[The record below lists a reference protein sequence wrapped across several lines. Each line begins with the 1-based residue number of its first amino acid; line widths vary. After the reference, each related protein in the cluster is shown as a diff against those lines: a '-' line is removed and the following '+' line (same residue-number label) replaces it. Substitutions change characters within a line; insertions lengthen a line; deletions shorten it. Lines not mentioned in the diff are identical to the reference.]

1 MIEDTTQEEDDDI
14 EEDNID
20 KRYTEKE
27 KVSIDEELPSKCP
40 VCKKRQNNILLHIRL
55 KESCNKE
62 IIPDLYKRWKN
73 LANKRNR
80 IKAQKR
86 YIETGKHKNVMQL
99 TKSTVFKFKG
109 ESRRGSFKRKRS
121 KEGSKALV
129 KD

>member
-1 MIEDTTQEEDDDI
+1 MEAERDYEDDDHMIEDTTQEEDDDI

-62 IIPDLYKRWKN
+62 ISPDLYKRRKN

-86 YIETGKHKNVMQL
+86 YIETGKHKNVQKKYM
-99 TKSTVFKFKG
+99 KKCD
-109 ESRRGSFKRKRS
+109 
-121 KEGSKALV
+121 AA
-129 KD
+129 D